1 MITAEG
7 IKDVNKTIESI
18 TLKTNKGKDKKYVMV
33 NERIKAFRELCPEGS
48 ITTDIVS
55 HTDSGKGRVVV
66 MKTTITN
73 EAGQI
78 LATGYAYENETAS
91 YVNKTS
97 YIENCETSAVGRA
110 LGMLG
115 IGVDDNICSAEEL
128 VNAVT
133 NQKKKDPEKKVD
145 TPAPEEK
152 TTQPDQPAVTN
163 RIRFIAFCKK
173 HGYDLD
179 EIKERF
185 GITESTNEIRF
196 GALLNQLMDEVQEAK
211 TNGQQ
216 RV

>member
-1 MITAEG
+1 MTSRAE
-7 IKDVNKTIESI
+7 INA
-18 TLKTNKGKDKKYVMV
+18 TLRRTNIRGKDYIDVSQRVDAFWQLFPDWSLVTEKTMDDGKRVDFV
-33 NERIKAFRELCPEGS
+33 AKAVDEQGRVRATGHAYE
-48 ITTDIVS
+48 VY
-55 HTDSGKGRVVV
+55 GKG
-66 MKTTITN
+66 
-73 EAGQI
+73 
-78 LATGYAYENETAS
+78 
-91 YVNKTS
+91 VNSTS
-97 YIENCETSAVGRA
+97 AVENCETSAVGRA